1 MKHVYVA
8 LLGILMVGLPSSIMA
23 RNLDVQ
29 GSTSSIERLAA
40 KSIPHL
46 MAISRPTEVDVPNA
60 ETLLAQNPSASRQDL
75 IVPTPA
81 GDCRIKLVPHARGK
95 LAHCPTTN
103 VTFGG
108 PLIDCEHL
116 SPAEQSAACVAA
128 KQTMPNRATQRQFR
142 APLTPPPERKS
153 K

>member
-1 MKHVYVA
+1 MKHVYAV
-8 LLGILMVGLPSSIMA
+8 LLGLLMVVLSSSVMA
-23 RNLDVQ
+23 RNLNVQ
-29 GSTSSIERLAA
+29 ESASSIERLAA

-46 MAISRPTEVDVPNA
+46 MAISRPATADVPNS
-60 ETLLAQNPSASRQDL
+60 ETLLAQNPSASPQNL

-81 GDCRIKLVPHARGK
+81 GDCRIKLVPHARGN

-116 SPAEQSAACVAA
+116 SPAEQTAACVAA

-142 APLTPPPERKS
+142 APLTPPPASKS